1 MSKTAAFSA
10 LAAVVVSA
18 GVALAATSADAWQC
32 PPLTEDGRTITV
44 GPASVRT
51 CQLRELPI
59 IPGCD
64 PGPCDPTA
72 RAPQE

>member
-32 PPLTEDGRTITV
+32 PSPTEEGKTITA
-44 GPASVRT
+44 GPVSVRT
-51 CQLRELPI
+51 CQVRELLI